1 MMGERGVM
9 QEAKLF
15 DLKGREVR
23 FAIGVASSTLDPAPT
38 LPARRDCSLRIAV
51 AA

>member
-23 FAIGVASSTLDPAPT
+23 FVIGVACSTLDPAPT
-38 LPARRDCSLRIAV
+38 LTARRDRSVGAAV